1 MVSEKNIV
9 MSLLKCNVMHVSDS
23 CFYPFWWRNLI
34 ISFFGINQPFVL
46 HVILKDKTGN
56 EIVIF
61 LFL

>member
-1 MVSEKNIV
+1 
-9 MSLLKCNVMHVSDS
+9 MHVSDS

-56 EIVIF
+56 EIGNMAMWFSFFYNYNVYSH
-61 LFL
+61 